1 MQSYGVGHLTNN
13 THAVHS
19 ANTNDLHPGIIASL
33 SGEDSFN
40 LVPDPQH
47 RTAQNV
53 VSSLAETDGTRQTKC
68 FLFTISFPE

>member
-1 MQSYGVGHLTNN
+1 MQSYGVGCLTHN

-19 ANTNDLHPGIIASL
+19 ANTNDLHPGIVASL

-47 RTAQNV
+47 
-53 VSSLAETDGTRQTKC
+53 
-68 FLFTISFPE
+68 